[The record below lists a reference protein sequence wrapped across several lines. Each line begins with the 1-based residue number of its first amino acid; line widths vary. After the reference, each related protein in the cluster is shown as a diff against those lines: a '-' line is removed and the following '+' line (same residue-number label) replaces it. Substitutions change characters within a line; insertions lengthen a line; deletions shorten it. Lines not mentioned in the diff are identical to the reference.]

1 MQTKENSFISKFINS
16 IKNFEKYPEMAS
28 KRFSEVFKYIIELI
42 GIFTVIVTI
51 ISVCEVSKELKSGI
65 EYFKNEIPNLKFSE
79 NKLEVDSEETI
90 RIENNNNILDLII
103 INTNDIT
110 EEEFESYKKDIE
122 KYSTGAIFL
131 KDKLVV
137 NIGSGTVEYLYEN
150 LTNIYHIGNMDK
162 QTILNYFSGINLIM
176 LYVGIFIISYIYL
189 FMAYIT
195 SILFDS
201 LILGTIG
208 YITALVLRL
217 RIRFIAM
224 IKIAIHSLTLPIILN
239 LLYIIMQTIFNFE
252 IKYFEV
258 MYITISYIYIITAI
272 LMIKSDLIKRGQDL
286 AKIIEEEKRIK
297 EQLERE
303 KEEQEQEQDQ
313 EEEKEKKNEKK
324 EKKKSNKEDNL
335 GAEPQGENA

>member
-28 KRFSEVFKYIIELI
+28 KQFSEVFKYIIKLLA
-42 GIFTVIVTI
+42 IFTAIVTI
-51 ISVCEVSKELKSGI
+51 ISVYEVSKELKSGI
-65 EYFKNEIPNLKFSE
+65 EYFENEMPNLKFSE

-90 RIENNNNILDLII
+90 RIENNNILDLII

-131 KDKLVV
+131 EDKLIV
-137 NIGSGTVEYLYEN
+137 NIGSGTVEYSYEK

-162 QTILNYFSGINLIM
+162 QMILNYFSGISLIM
-176 LYVGIFIISYIYL
+176 LYVGIFIITYIYL
-189 FMAYIT
+189 FIAYIT

-217 RIRFIAM
+217 RIRFAAM
-224 IKIAIHSLTLPIILN
+224 IKIAIHSLTLPILLN
-239 LLYIIMQTIFNFE
+239 LIYIIIQTIFNFE

-258 MYITISYIYIITAI
+258 MYITISYIYVITAI

-303 KEEQEQEQDQ
+303 KEQEQGEEQEQEKQD
-313 EEEKEKKNEKK
+313 EKEKRK
-324 EKKKSNKEDNL
+324 KKKSNKEDNL